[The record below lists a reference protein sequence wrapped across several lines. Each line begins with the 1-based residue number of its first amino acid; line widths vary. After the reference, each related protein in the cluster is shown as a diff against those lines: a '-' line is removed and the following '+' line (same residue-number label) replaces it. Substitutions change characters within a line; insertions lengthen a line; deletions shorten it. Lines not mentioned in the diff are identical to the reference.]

1 MIRAFQR
8 SWTDMKR
15 RMPTRRGNAVV
26 GRAGSRRTG
35 RGTGGRSVRIALGL
49 ACAALGLAGCG
60 TGSADRAQAGT
71 SVAAGSVSA
80 SALPT
85 GGTSPG
91 PSASAAPPVSATRSA
106 APPPTERTGAGSATP
121 SGGAAAAPAI
131 NPTTAA
137 TVRTSLAT
145 YTAESWTAQTAGP
158 VRQVTGHDIALNEC
172 ASVHGATT
180 WQQQPYLSSG
190 GNSAVL
196 EIYTFGT
203 GAEAGAAYQKVF
215 SGMNSCQATS
225 RALQNAQHVT
235 ADAVVR
241 QTAAAA
247 DAAAFERTWTG
258 VEGISA
264 PGQQTNHLYIAAHGT
279 CVLILHFDELAAG
292 SPAGPYD
299 VQQDPHVLSL
309 LTNLLAS
316 QVGSQ

>member
-1 MIRAFQR
+1 
-8 SWTDMKR
+8 
-15 RMPTRRGNAVV
+15 MP
-26 GRAGSRRTG
+26 
-35 RGTGGRSVRIALGL
+35 
-49 ACAALGLAGCG
+49 AA
-60 TGSADRAQAGT
+60 S
-71 SVAAGSVSA
+71 S
-80 SALPT
+80 
-85 GGTSPG
+85 
-91 PSASAAPPVSATRSA
+91 APPVSATRSA
-106 APPPTERTGAGSATP
+106 APAPTEPTGADSAAP
-121 SGGAAAAPAI
+121 SRSAVAAPAI

-158 VRQVTGHDIALNEC
+158 VRQVTGHDITLNEC

-203 GAEAGAAYQKVF
+203 GAEASAAYAKVHA
-215 SGMNSCQATS
+215 GMSSCQATS
-225 RALQNAQHVT
+225 RALQSAQHVT

-247 DAAAFERTWTG
+247 DAVAFERTWTG
-258 VEGISA
+258 VQGISA
-264 PGQQTNHLYIAAHGT
+264 AGKQTNHLYVAAHGT
-279 CVLILHFDELAAG
+279 CVLILHFDELASG
-292 SPAGPYD
+292 SPSGRYD
-299 VQQDPHVLSL
+299 VRQDPHVLSL

>member
-1 MIRAFQR
+1 MIQAFQR

-35 RGTGGRSVRIALGL
+35 RGTGGRSVRLALGL

-71 SVAAGSVSA
+71 PVAAGSVSA

-91 PSASAAPPVSATRSA
+91 PSAPPVSATPGA
-106 APPPTERTGAGSATP
+106 APTRTEPTRAASATP
-121 SGGAAAAPAI
+121 SGGAAAASAI

-137 TVRTSLAT
+137 TVRTSLAA

-215 SGMNSCQATS
+215 SGMSSCQATS
-225 RALQNAQHVT
+225 RALQNAQHVA

-264 PGQQTNHLYIAAHGT
+264 AGKQTNHLYIAAHGT